1 MKKRERTEIIY
12 DILKSIQ
19 DNSGKAKPTRIL
31 YKSNLS
37 SQMLNDYLE
46 FLIEK
51 GFITKTEEKKGKFY
65 EISSKGHKY
74 IEDFKYIQRFM
85 DSYDLNE

>member
-65 EISSKGHKY
+65 EISGKGHKY